1 MSSVKIL
8 HCADLHLG
16 SPISFLGNNA
26 DILQSEQLLCLERI
40 INLCNEQNTDL
51 LLIAGDLF
59 DTPDVSDAL
68 LFKVRDLF
76 LSLNNTLA
84 VICAGNHDPLMYG
97 ASALERLD
105 CGDKVVIL
113 NKQNPLLEIKQK
125 NVRVW
130 GSSFYGSYLNSDNPF
145 ADFNIDN
152 SFINIALLHA
162 DLNSESGSNYN
173 PVSNAQIAA
182 SGMDYVALGHIHK
195 RTDIL
200 KAGNTFYAYS
210 GCVQGLGFDELGQK
224 GVYIGTLSKG
234 KCDLDFVKISNRLFI
249 HESIDVS
256 DCLANKE
263 IVEKIKSTLF
273 NKYENAA
280 NNLYKIT
287 LVGGVEENFAV
298 DTAFIVTALISNYF
312 YIKAIDSTV
321 PKIDLEA
328 LSNQNTLKGMFVKR
342 MLELL
347 ETEQDKELL
356 SLALQIGLKAFDGE
370 VKAID
375 N

>member
-1 MSSVKIL
+1 MSSVRIL

-16 SPISFLGNNA
+16 SPVSFLGSNSSV
-26 DILQSEQLLCLERI
+26 LQSEQLLGLERI
-40 INLCNEQNTDL
+40 VNLCNQQNTDL

-59 DTPDVSDAL
+59 DTPDIKDTL
-68 LFKVRDLF
+68 LFRVRELF

-97 ASALERLD
+97 ASALERLA
-105 CGDKVVIL
+105 CGEKVVIL
-113 NKQNPLLEIKQK
+113 NRQNPVLEIKQK

-130 GSSFYGSYLNSDNPF
+130 GSSFYGPYLNTSDPFEDFNADSSYL
-145 ADFNIDN
+145 
-152 SFINIALLHA
+152 NIALLHA
-162 DLNSESGSNYN
+162 DLNAESGSNYN
-173 PVSNAQIAA
+173 PISNAQIAV

-200 KAGNTFYAYS
+200 KTGNTFYAYS
-210 GCVQGLGFDELGQK
+210 GCVQGTGFDELGEK
-224 GVYIGTLSKG
+224 GIYIGELSKG
-234 KCDLDFVKISNRLFI
+234 KCDLEFVKISNRIFI
-249 HESIDVS
+249 HENLDVS

-263 IVEKIKSTLF
+263 IIEKIKSTLL
-273 NKYENAA
+273 NKYENAS

-287 LVGGVEENFAV
+287 LSGGIDENFIP
-298 DTAFIVTALISNYF
+298 DTAFIATALNADYF
-312 YIKAIDSTV
+312 YIKVIDSTV